1 MELFHLELTPLTPI
15 SEYRET
21 SLLNIHYWTRTIAN
35 QEAEVSTR
43 EHSPEQIFA
52 QLAPLTACCSSSL
65 VLSPKL

>member
-1 MELFHLELTPLTPI
+1 MEPFHLEPALPTPI

-21 SLLNIHYWTRTIAN
+21 SLLNIHYWTRKIAS
-35 QEAEVSTR
+35 QKAEVSTR
-43 EHSPEQIFA
+43 EHSLEQILA